1 MTRRRD
7 DPAHCSILA
16 GLIRVNATACP
27 VSRLASI
34 AAENVGMPRLGS
46 SRAAAVAHGGPS
58 LCVTVNRAPVLTL
71 WAAVVAG
78 RLGFDRD
85 EALTMGRV
93 VAGLN
98 AYTKGRSLGIFKPV
112 PEEVQREGRRLAPG
126 AVMHLALLHRAVPL
140 VRTRDGLRALA
151 KGKPV
156 SPDSV
161 QRYLERRFGDAL
173 GAVEDAMNALAR
185 SLPVEELAHRAF
197 ELYEMFRPAVP
208 SGVRGWGAAG
218 VLNLARIRAAAR

>member
-1 MTRRRD
+1 MRRLGTRP
-7 DPAHCSILA
+7 PAAGALA
-16 GLIRVNATACP
+16 G
-27 VSRLASI
+27 
-34 AAENVGMPRLGS
+34 
-46 SRAAAVAHGGPS
+46 PS
-58 LCVTVNRAPVLTL
+58 PCVTVNRAPVLTL
-71 WAAVVAG
+71 WAAVVAE

-112 PEEVQREGRRLAPG
+112 PEAVRRERSRLAPDT
-126 AVMHLALLHRAVPL
+126 VMHVALLHRAVPL
-140 VRTRDGLRALA
+140 VQTPEGLRALA

-161 QRYLERRFGDAL
+161 QRYLESRFGTAL

-185 SLPVEELAHRAF
+185 SLPVEDLAHRAF
-197 ELYEMFRPAVP
+197 ELYQAFRPEVP
-208 SGVRGWGAAG
+208 RGVRGWGAAG
-218 VLNLARIRAAAR
+218 PLSLARIRAAAR